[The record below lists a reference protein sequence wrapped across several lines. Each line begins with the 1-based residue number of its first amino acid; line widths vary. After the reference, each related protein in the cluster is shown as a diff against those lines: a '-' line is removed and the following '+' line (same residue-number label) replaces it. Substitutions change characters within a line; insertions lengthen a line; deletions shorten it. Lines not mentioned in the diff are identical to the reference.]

1 MRNRITSQIFLRRG
15 RDAFTLLELLVVLA
29 IIGLI
34 AKIGLPA
41 ISGIGR
47 ANASITAQRQLQDDL
62 ALARQRALANRSD
75 VYMVFVPP
83 GIISIDPATVIP
95 ALTPVEKR
103 VYTNLLAGQY
113 TTYALV
119 ASRQV
124 GDQPGTHTWH
134 YLTAWR
140 TLPDGMFIATN
151 KFWGLTVNGVKPFA
165 TNATIPFPLAS
176 SQNRV
181 VPYVVFNYLGQLASG
196 SDETI
201 PLVRGSIF
209 YHRDANGQLDRQA
222 PDVLENPAG
231 NSISV
236 SNHLRI
242 DWLTGRA
249 RVEQAQLQ

>member
-15 RDAFTLLELLVVLA
+15 REAFTLLELLVVLA

-83 GIISIDPATVIP
+83 GIINFAPASTDS
-95 ALTPVEKR
+95 R

-140 TLPDGMFIATN
+140 TLPDGMFISTN

-165 TNATIPFPLAS
+165 TNVTIPFPLAS
-176 SQNRV
+176 SQNRI

-222 PDVLENPAG
+222 ADVLENPAG

>member
-34 AKIGLPA
+34 AKIGLPE

-75 VYMVFVPP
+75 VYIVFVQP
-83 GIISIDPATVIP
+83 GIINFATNSY
-95 ALTPVEKR
+95 TPVEHR
-103 VYTNLLAGQY
+103 NYLNLLAGQY

-124 GDQPGTHTWH
+124 GDQPGAHTWH

-140 TLPDGMFIATN
+140 TLPDGMFISTN
-151 KFWGLTVNGVKPFA
+151 KFGGLTVNGVKPFA

-176 SQNRV
+176 SQNRII
-181 VPYVVFNYLGQLASG
+181 PYVVFNYLGQLASG

-222 PDVLENPAG
+222 PDILENPVG

-249 RVEQAQLQ
+249 RIEQAQLQ

>member
-1 MRNRITSQIFLRRG
+1 MRNRITSQIVLRRG
-15 RDAFTLLELLVVLA
+15 REAFTLLELLVVLA

-83 GIISIDPATVIP
+83 GIINFAPASTDS
-95 ALTPVEKR
+95 R

-140 TLPDGMFIATN
+140 TLPDGMFISTN

-196 SDETI
+196 SDEVI
-201 PLVRGSIF
+201 PLVKGSIF
-209 YHRDANGQLDRQA
+209 YARDAAGQLARQA

-231 NSISV
+231 NSTTV

-249 RVEQAQLQ
+249 RIEQAQLQ